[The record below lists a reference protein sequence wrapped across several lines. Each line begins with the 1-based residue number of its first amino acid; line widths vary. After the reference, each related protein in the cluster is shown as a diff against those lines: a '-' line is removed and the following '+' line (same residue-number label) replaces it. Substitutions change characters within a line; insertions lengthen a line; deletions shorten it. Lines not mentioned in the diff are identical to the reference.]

1 MEQCERKKRRIL
13 TPFFSPDQISIC
25 EQILGKQVYYKIDGG
40 YDGAERCRIAILP
53 YEEDADMKITCL
65 KATYSSQFATL
76 SHRDLLGALLNLGLE
91 RETLGDLL
99 VKDNAIYIFGDSEIE
114 HYIVCNLT
122 KIKRCSVHF
131 QPYYEKIEYTQ
142 NIIYKNL
149 IVSSLRLDVLVSA
162 LVNVSRKKAQDFIRA
177 GYVKVNHIVLDESS
191 YLCNN
196 NSVISIRGHGRFHFK
211 EVIKRTKKDH
221 LVIETG
227 KYQ

>member
-1 MEQCERKKRRIL
+1 M
-13 TPFFSPDQISIC
+13 
-25 EQILGKQVYYKIDGG
+25 
-40 YDGAERCRIAILP
+40 
-53 YEEDADMKITCL
+53 
-65 KATYSSQFATL
+65 
-76 SHRDLLGALLNLGLE
+76 
-91 RETLGDLL
+91 
-99 VKDNAIYIFGDSEIE
+99 
-114 HYIVCNLT
+114 
-122 KIKRCSVHF
+122 HF